1 MSGGDYD
8 VIVVGG
14 GLVGSA
20 TALGLAS
27 AGLHVALV
35 EAGPLPAAAASLAEG
50 WDSRI
55 YAISPGSMD
64 LLHRLGVWDRLD
76 QARIAPVE
84 EMQVWG
90 DDVSACLEFSAYR
103 TGVPV
108 LASIVE
114 SRLLQHGLWSA
125 LQDLDHVELV
135 SPARCSALTLDT
147 AQAILDLEDGR
158 RLAAA
163 LVVGADGA
171 ASWTRSCAGIGV
183 RCQPYEQTAVVANF
197 EAGRPHHHVARQW
210 FREDG
215 ILAWLPLPGNRISMV
230 WSAPER
236 HARMLLDMA
245 PDELAQ
251 TVTEA
256 GGHRLGELKLVTP
269 AAGFPLKLQN
279 AEAMVKPRLALVGD
293 AAHLV
298 HPLAGQGVNL
308 GFQDAATLVSVLLQR
323 GMQSDPGDYLLLR
336 RYERSRRW
344 DIASMQAVTGGL
356 NHLFSSTLPGARQ
369 VRNWGLSLTNRQRF
383 LKTRLIR
390 QALG

>member
-8 VIVVGG
+8 AIVVGG

-27 AGLHVALV
+27 AGLQVALV
-35 EAGPLPAAAASLAEG
+35 EAGPQPDPSLAEG

-64 LLHRLGVWDRLD
+64 LLRRLGVWDRLD
-76 QARIAPVE
+76 PARIAPIE
-84 EMQVWG
+84 DMLVWG

-108 LASIVE
+108 LAAVVE

-125 LQDLDHVELV
+125 LQELDNVALV
-135 SPARCSALTLDT
+135 SPARCSTLTLDP
-147 AQAILDLEDGR
+147 AQAVLVLEDGR

-163 LVVGADGA
+163 LVVGADGG
-171 ASWTRSCAGIGV
+171 ASWTRSHAGIGV

-197 EAGRPHHHVARQW
+197 EAARPHHHAARQW
-210 FREDG
+210 FRADG

-230 WSAPER
+230 WSAPDR
-236 HARMLLDMA
+236 YARTLLDMA
-245 PDELAQ
+245 PDQLAH
-251 TVTEA
+251 TVAEA
-256 GGHRLGELKLVTP
+256 GGFRLGDLNLVTP

-279 AEAMVKPRLALVGD
+279 AEVMVKPRLALVGD

-308 GFQDAATLVSVLLQR
+308 GFRDAGSLISVLQQR
-323 GMQSDPGDYLLLR
+323 GMQGDPGDYLLLR
-336 RYERSRRW
+336 RYERSRRM
-344 DIASMQAVTGGL
+344 DIAGMQAVTGGL
-356 NHLFSSTLPGARQ
+356 NHLFSSALPGARQ
-369 VRNWGLSLTNRQRF
+369 LRNWGLSLTNRQRF